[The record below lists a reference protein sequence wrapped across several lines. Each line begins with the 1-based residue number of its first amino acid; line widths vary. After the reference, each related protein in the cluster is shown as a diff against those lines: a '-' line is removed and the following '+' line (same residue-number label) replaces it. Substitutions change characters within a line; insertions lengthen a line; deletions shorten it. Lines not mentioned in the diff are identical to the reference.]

1 MVSVLAEISLSDLD
15 TPPPSNA
22 TITGLQ
28 HVASYNWLEGSVPT
42 ISVPGS
48 PPLWSPPRVAPKLTP
63 DSGMVYIDQNAARSP
78 RYPLEPL
85 FRALQAENP
94 DFELAD
100 IDLVTDR
107 NNIRKLLRFVQGSS
121 SDHFEIRVE
130 IAGNKTAVFTR
141 VEIKTKDIIQDFRGF
156 GHNFEKAYTKGIPGS
171 TGHHRI
177 VQYLFG
183 GMKCLI
189 RHETD
194 GHIESKVDPHIV
206 PKAAAVVD
214 GVSDFLGAV
223 TISETNKPISKQL
236 ITVVKTKTRPV
247 DLAST
252 LEIKTRAA
260 SRMLDMAD
268 VTPQL
273 WISQTPILVIGYH
286 QYRMFNNVQVRNVKQ
301 EIDDWE
307 TANQTALRKLALLIR
322 KISQVVGRSSDRN
335 AIVKYNGGTKL
346 TVTSGQQERALPE
359 DLYLLWDV
367 KKQGA
372 DDDKM
377 KDCGKV
383 IDASHTKSLNS
394 VPGLGHIKRDTNDI
408 AGPGQPSSGVPA
420 PLPTHASMPFSDI
433 VDYAV
438 QDGLRQIFRRMST
451 SLSDYQSLC
460 ETLKSRGIDV
470 LAGRNLRDIMKD
482 LRKGKDDWD
491 PDEEREI
498 KGFKSLARDSAF
510 RLFYIFILD
519 LRELGA
525 GDQNM
530 AYNATT
536 FVISHRRIFK
546 YKTRKMVRQAFEM
559 RYSISYNQRKG
570 LDKWPIDNPSRGN
583 SEEEDVTT
591 EEEDVYSSDW
601 SF

>member
-1 MVSVLAEISLSDLD
+1 MVSVLGEISLSDLD

-28 HVASYNWLEGSVPT
+28 HIASYNWLEGSLPT
-42 ISVPGS
+42 ISVPGA

-63 DSGMVYIDQNAARSP
+63 DSGMVYIDQNAARTP

-94 DFELAD
+94 DFELGD

-121 SDHFEIRVE
+121 SDNFEIQVE
-130 IAGNKTAVFTR
+130 IAGSKTAVFTR
-141 VEIKTKDIIQDFRGF
+141 VEIKTKDIIRDFRGF

-177 VQYLFG
+177 VHYLFG

-194 GHIESKVDPHIV
+194 GYIDSKVNPDSV
-206 PKAAAVVD
+206 PKAATLVD
-214 GVSDFLGAV
+214 DVSDLLGAV
-223 TISETNKPISKQL
+223 SISETNKPISKQL
-236 ITVVKTKTRPV
+236 VTVVKTKTRPV

-260 SRMLDMAD
+260 SRILDMAD

-286 QYRMFNNVQVRNVKQ
+286 QYRMFNNVQMRNVKQ
-301 EIDDWE
+301 EIHDWE
-307 TANQTALRKLALLIR
+307 TANQTALRKLALLIK

-335 AIVKYNGGTKL
+335 GTVKYNGGTKL
-346 TVTSGQQERALPE
+346 IVTSGKQERALPE

-372 DDDKM
+372 DDDM
-377 KDCGKV
+377 MQDRGKT
-383 IDASHTKSLNS
+383 IDASHIKSLDS
-394 VPGLGHIKRDTNDI
+394 VPALGHIKSDITDI
-408 AGPGQPSSGVPA
+408 AGSEQPPGGVPA
-420 PLPTHASMPFSDI
+420 PLTHDNMPFSDI

-470 LAGRNLRDIMKD
+470 LAGRKLRDIMKD

-491 PDEEREI
+491 PDERREI
-498 KGFKSLARDSAF
+498 RGLKSLARDSAF
-510 RLFYIFILD
+510 RLLYIFILD
-519 LRELGA
+519 LRESGA
-525 GDQNM
+525 SDQNM

-536 FVISHRRIFK
+536 FVISHRIIFK
-546 YKTRKMVRQAFEM
+546 CKTRKMVLQAFEM
-559 RYSISYNQRKG
+559 RFPISYNQRTG

-583 SEEEDVTT
+583 SEEEEDVTT

>member
-1 MVSVLAEISLSDLD
+1 MGSVLAEISLSDLD

-28 HVASYNWLEGSVPT
+28 HIASYNWLEGSVPT

-94 DFELAD
+94 DFELGD

-121 SDHFEIRVE
+121 SDNFEIRVE
-130 IAGNKTAVFTR
+130 IAGDKTALFTR

-177 VQYLFG
+177 VHYLFG

-194 GHIESKVDPHIV
+194 GFIESKVNPDSIPQ
-206 PKAAAVVD
+206 AAVVFD
-214 GVSDFLGAV
+214 GVLDLLGAV
-223 TISETNKPISKQL
+223 SISETGKPTSKQL
-236 ITVVKTKTRPV
+236 VTVMN
-247 DLAST
+247 
-252 LEIKTRAA
+252 
-260 SRMLDMAD
+260 RMLDMAD

-273 WISQTPILVIGYH
+273 WISQTPTLVIGYH
-286 QYRMFNNVQVRNVKQ
+286 QYHMFNNVQMRNVKQ
-301 EIDDWE
+301 EIQDWE
-307 TANQTALRKLALLIR
+307 TANQTALRKLALLIK

-346 TVTSGQQERALPE
+346 TVTSGKQERALPE

-372 DDDKM
+372 DDDM
-377 KDCGKV
+377 VQDRGKA
-383 IDASHTKSLNS
+383 IDESHTKSLSS

-408 AGPGQPSSGVPA
+408 AGSGQPSGGVSA
-420 PLPTHASMPFSDI
+420 PLPTHDTMPFSDI
-433 VDYAV
+433 VDHAV
-438 QDGLRQIFRRMST
+438 QDGLRQVFRRMST

-491 PDEEREI
+491 PDERREI

-519 LRELGA
+519 LRESGA
-525 GDQNM
+525 SDQNM

-583 SEEEDVTT
+583 EEEEEDVTT
-591 EEEDVYSSDW
+591 EEEDIYSSDW

>member
-1 MVSVLAEISLSDLD
+1 
-15 TPPPSNA
+15 
-22 TITGLQ
+22 
-28 HVASYNWLEGSVPT
+28 
-42 ISVPGS
+42 
-48 PPLWSPPRVAPKLTP
+48 
-63 DSGMVYIDQNAARSP
+63 MVYIDQNAARSP

-85 FRALQAENP
+85 FRALQAESP
-94 DFELAD
+94 DFELGD

-121 SDHFEIRVE
+121 SDNFEIRVE
-130 IAGNKTAVFTR
+130 IAGDKTAVFTR

-177 VQYLFG
+177 VHYLFG

-189 RHETD
+189 RYETD
-194 GHIESKVDPHIV
+194 GYVDSKVNPDSA

-214 GVSDFLGAV
+214 GVSDLLGAV
-223 TISETNKPISKQL
+223 SISETGKPINKQL
-236 ITVVKTKTRPV
+236 VTVVKTKTRPV

-260 SRMLDMAD
+260 SRILDMAD

-286 QYRMFNNVQVRNVKQ
+286 QYRMFNNVQMHNVKQ

-307 TANQTALRKLALLIR
+307 TANQTALRKLVLLIK
-322 KISQVVGRSSDRN
+322 KIIEVVGRSSDRD
-335 AIVKYNGGTKL
+335 ATVKYTGGTKL
-346 TVTSGQQERALPE
+346 TVTSGKKERALPE

-372 DDDKM
+372 DDDM
-377 KDCGKV
+377 IQDRGKA
-383 IDASHTKSLNS
+383 IDASHTKSITS
-394 VPGLGHIKRDTNDI
+394 VPAPGHIKRDTSGI
-408 AGPGQPSSGVPA
+408 AGSEQPSGGVSA
-420 PLPTHASMPFSDI
+420 PLLTQDNMPFSDI
-433 VDYAV
+433 VDCAV
-438 QDGLRQIFRRMST
+438 QDGFRQIFRRMST

-470 LAGRNLRDIMKD
+470 LAGRTLRDIMKD
-482 LRKGKDDWD
+482 LRRGKDDWD
-491 PDEEREI
+491 PDERREI
-498 KGFKSLARDSAF
+498 KGAKSLARDSAF
-510 RLFYIFILD
+510 RLLYVFILD
-519 LRELGA
+519 LCESGA

-536 FVISHRRIFK
+536 FVVSHRKIFK

-559 RYSISYNQRKG
+559 RFSTSYNQRKG
-570 LDKWPIDNPSRGN
+570 LDKWPIDNSSRGN
-583 SEEEDVTT
+583 AEEEEEDVTT

-601 SF
+601 SFDS